1 MKRLLIK
8 ICKISTTYNVKLS
21 ENISYE
27 LSLSLPTKLLKY
39 WKRGQEPEPT
49 YSLGC
54 SQTRLYT
61 VVAWGRFVLA
71 NSSLAYGQFYISCYS
86 SELERG
92 NQKCWQSSFDSHH
105 SWLSTY
111 ANTSCMNLPWLCRGH
126 RSPQLTWVMMVAGI
140 GEGWTALAPNWRPP
154 HYTNML
160 CFFTFIM

>member
-92 NQKCWQSSFDSHH
+92 NQKCWQSSFDSITHGWAH
-105 SWLSTY
+105 TPTLPVWTYPDSAGDTAALSW
-111 ANTSCMNLPWLCRGH
+111 PGWWWWLGLVKVGQH
-126 RSPQLTWVMMVAGI
+126 
-140 GEGWTALAPNWRPP
+140 
-154 HYTNML
+154 
-160 CFFTFIM
+160 